1 MDKLKLDK
9 LKIGRRGS
17 MDDRRKSVDV
27 GRRLS
32 KLIAP
37 KRRKRK
43 DAEEAAEEEA
53 RGRKEGD
60 VSGSDLQS
68 ITSSV
73 NQSQRRD
80 SIADSLLTDEE
91 TEYVLSLFVLHLH
104 FTFPP
109 CLKSPMPSTF
119 RASCSV
125 FECRWLAHSSLL
137 IQMIQGRH

>member
-17 MDDRRKSVDV
+17 MDERRKSVDV
-27 GRRLS
+27 GRRIS

-91 TEYVLSLFVLHLH
+91 TEYVLSLFVLHCAL
-104 FTFPP
+104 
-109 CLKSPMPSTF
+109 LKPPMPSTF
-119 RASCSV
+119 GALCSA
-125 FECRWLAHSSLL
+125 FAFRCLSAFQLACSDFHS
-137 IQMIQGRH
+137 RH